1 MYSNNPNPN
10 PNPNFAYESLICE
23 RQFGGWK

>member
-10 PNPNFAYESLICE
+10 PNPNFVYESLICE